1 MWVITGKGEAL
12 NLAQATN
19 IYVEKDKDGNLYFVI
34 AFFNERGVE
43 YLKGFEDKEE
53 AEVFVEM
60 LADCLNGEKPAN
72 YAFTWLKKLDAK
84 NAPVIDKLENEP
96 KIKKGFDLVDGVP
109 F

>member
-34 AFFNERGVE
+34 AAFNGSGPE

-53 AEVFVEM
+53 AAVFQR
-60 LADCLNGEKPAN
+60 LQFGLRH
-72 YAFTWLKKLDAK
+72 
-84 NAPVIDKLENEP
+84 
-96 KIKKGFDLVDGVP
+96 
-109 F
+109 